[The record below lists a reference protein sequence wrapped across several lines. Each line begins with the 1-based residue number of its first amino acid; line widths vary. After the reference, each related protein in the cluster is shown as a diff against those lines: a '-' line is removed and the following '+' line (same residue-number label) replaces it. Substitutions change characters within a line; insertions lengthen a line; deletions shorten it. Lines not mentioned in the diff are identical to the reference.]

1 MDHKFKHAQM
11 STSALAQIR
20 RSAVTSMAAH
30 AASTIILQVLR
41 MALFGRAQVAE
52 STVARIYDIVQ

>member
-1 MDHKFKHAQM
+1 M
-11 STSALAQIR
+11 STSALAKIMGN
-20 RSAVTSMAAH
+20 AVTSMAAH